1 MMRALISTPKGPAPV
16 ELRDGL
22 PDPVAAANQAVIG
35 VRAAGINRGELRL
48 IATRDQWGPGQDVA
62 GEVLRPAADGT
73 GPAVGTRVVALV
85 DMGGWAE
92 RVAAPVDQLGVLPD
106 GVSFAAAA
114 ALPVAALTALRGL
127 RAGGPLLGRRVLV
140 TGAAGGVGRFAVE
153 LAARGGAAVVTA
165 VVRDVA
171 TRGAGLHALGATEVV
186 TAVADAKAG
195 PFDIALESVGGATLT
210 QTVNALAADGIA
222 LVFGNS
228 SNEPSSITFA
238 ELRGLP
244 RRRVQGFG
252 VYTSG
257 PGLGD
262 DLRYLVALVARGEL
276 HPDVGTPWSWRD
288 AASALAALRDRTVN
302 GKAILTID

>member
-1 MMRALISTPKGPAPV
+1 MRALISTPKASAPV

-22 PDPVAAANQAVIG
+22 AEPTPAPDEAVIA

-48 IATRDQWGPGQDVA
+48 LATRDQWGPGQDVA
-62 GEVLRPAADGT
+62 GEVVRAAADGS
-73 GPAVGTRVVALV
+73 GPPVGARVVALV

-92 RVAAPVDQLGVLPD
+92 RVAPVDRIGVLPD

-114 ALPVAALTALRGL
+114 SLPVAALTALRAL
-127 RAGGPLLGRRVLV
+127 RAGGPLIGRRVLV

-153 LAARGGAAVVTA
+153 LAARGGAAAVAA

-171 TRGAGLHALGATEVV
+171 TRGAGLRELGATEVV
-186 TAVADAKAG
+186 TAVSAATSG

-210 QTVNALAADGIA
+210 ETVNALAADGIA

-228 SNEPSSITFA
+228 SNEPSTITFA

-257 PGLGD
+257 PGLGE
-262 DLRYLVALVARGEL
+262 DLRFLVALVGRGEL
-276 HPDVGTPWSWRD
+276 HPETGTPWAWRD
-288 AASALAALRDRTVN
+288 APAALAALRDRTVN
-302 GKAILTID
+302 GKAILLLD

>member
-1 MMRALISTPKGPAPV
+1 MRALISTPNGSAPI

-22 PDPVAAANQAVIG
+22 PEPKPAPNEAVLA

-48 IATRDQWGPGQDVA
+48 IVARDQWGPGQDVA
-62 GEVLRPAADGT
+62 GEVVAAAADGS
-73 GPAVGTRVVALV
+73 GPPAGTRVVALV

-92 RVAAPVDQLGVLPD
+92 RVAAPVDQLGVLPE

-127 RAGGPLLGRRVLV
+127 RAGGPLIGRRVLV

-171 TRGAGLHALGATEVV
+171 ARGAGLRELGATEVV
-186 TAVADAKAG
+186 TAVRDAKGG
-195 PFDIALESVGGATLT
+195 PFDVALESVGGATLT
-210 QTVNALAADGIA
+210 ETVNALAADGIA

-228 SNEPSSITFA
+228 SNEPSMITFA

-257 PGLGD
+257 PGLGE
-262 DLRYLVALVARGEL
+262 DLRYLVALVADGKL
-276 HPDVGTPWSWRD
+276 HPTVERTWSWRE
-288 AASALAALRDRTVN
+288 AAAAFTALRDRKVN
-302 GKAILTID
+302 GKAILLMD

>member
-1 MMRALISTPKGPAPV
+1 MRALISTPTGPTPV

-22 PDPVAAANQAVIG
+22 PDPVAAANEAIVA

-62 GEVLRPAADGT
+62 GEVVRPAADGS
-73 GPAVGTRVVALV
+73 GPPAGARVVALV
-85 DMGGWAE
+85 EGGGWAE
-92 RVAAPVDQLGVLPD
+92 RVAAPVDQIGVLPE

-114 ALPVAALTALRGL
+114 SLPVAALTALRGL
-127 RAGGPLLGRRVLV
+127 RAGGPLIGRRVLV

-165 VVRDVA
+165 VVRDIA
-171 TRGAGLHALGATEVV
+171 TRGAGLRELGATEVV
-186 TAVADAKAG
+186 TAVSDAQAG
-195 PFDIALESVGGATLT
+195 PFDVALEAVGGTTLT
-210 QTVNALAADGIA
+210 ETVNALAADGIA

-228 SNEPSSITFA
+228 SNAPSTITFA

-257 PGLGD
+257 PGLGE
-262 DLRYLVALVARGEL
+262 DLRYLVGLVARGEL
-276 HPDVGTPWSWRD
+276 HPEVGTPWSWRD
-288 AASALAALRDRTVN
+288 TPTALAALRDRTVN
-302 GKAILTID
+302 GKAILLID

>member
-1 MMRALISTPKGPAPV
+1 MRALISTPRGPQPV

-22 PDPVAAANQAVIG
+22 PEPGPAFGEAVIA
-35 VRAAGINRGELRL
+35 VRAAGVNRGELRL
-48 IATRDQWGPGQDVA
+48 VAARDQWGPGQDVA
-62 GEVLRPAADGT
+62 GEIVRAAADGS
-73 GPAVGTRVVALV
+73 GPPVGARVVALV

-92 RVAAPVDQLGVLPD
+92 LVAAPVDQIGVLPD
-106 GVSFAAAA
+106 AVSFAAAA
-114 ALPVAALTALRGL
+114 SLPVAALTALRGL
-127 RAGGPLLGRRVLV
+127 RAGGPLIGRRVLI

-153 LAARGGAAVVTA
+153 LAARGGAAAVTA

-171 TRGAGLHALGATEVV
+171 TRGAGLRELGATEVV
-186 TAVADAKAG
+186 TAVTEAQAG
-195 PFDIALESVGGATLT
+195 PFDIALESVGGKMLT
-210 QTVNALAADGIA
+210 DTVNALAADGIA

-228 SNEPSSITFA
+228 SNEPSTITFA

-262 DLRYLVALVARGEL
+262 DLRYLVALVARGQL
-276 HPDVGTPWSWRD
+276 HPETGTPWSWRD
-288 AASALAALRDRTVN
+288 APAALAALRDRKVN
-302 GKAILTID
+302 GKAILLID